1 MIDQETL
8 QKMEEIFTEI
18 LEFKDHHEQNFLVDI
33 YRVYKVESIREKFH
47 RTDLYILMPSLRGTF
62 DDIISVF
69 DIKGYVDS
77 GRSLSAE
84 DFVTFKFGK
93 DENFISSK

>member
-1 MIDQETL
+1 MIDLETL
-8 QKMEEIFTEI
+8 ERMEDIFDEI
-18 LEFKDHHEQNFLVDI
+18 LKFKDHNEQNYLVDI
-33 YRVYKVESIREKFH
+33 YRVYKVESMREKFR
-47 RTDLYILMPSLRGTF
+47 RTDLYILMPSLRGDF

-84 DFVTFKFGK
+84 DFETFKFGK